1 MEMEHNMD
9 DKNCLCVFNWAFIY
23 YTVFSET
30 RSWKFKVGFVL
41 F

>member
-23 YTVFSET
+23 NTSSVKLAAG
-30 RSWKFKVGFVL
+30 KFKVGFVL